1 MDFKTERQFTTRQ
14 QKLIYEEVY
23 FNNDMTINNYNPL
36 TGYELK
42 YPQFFTANPSQDKS
56 IAPRR
61 VKITPSAHQFRLC
74 ISYRD
79 DQGQEYSNNNFFLVD
94 ILQDNSTQEILN
106 YIREQSLCNDNGT
119 VYGLRSARQ
128 FYSGNIELYS

>member
-42 YPQFFTANPSQDKS
+42 YPQFFTANPSQEIKVLHQEEYKLLHQHINFVCAFHIEMIKDKN
-56 IAPRR
+56 IL
-61 VKITPSAHQFRLC
+61 II
-74 ISYRD
+74 IS
-79 DQGQEYSNNNFFLVD
+79 FW
-94 ILQDNSTQEILN
+94 
-106 YIREQSLCNDNGT
+106 
-119 VYGLRSARQ
+119 
-128 FYSGNIELYS
+128 